1 MYATGHTI
9 TKKAPLKSVKALPD
23 QVSVED
29 LVDCVLLLSKIERG
43 ERKAKKEQVPLFEK
57 ILKVKKDELLT
68 LWLADQVLEL
78 VSNEPVALKA
88 IDLAQREIKGL
99 ISHR

>member
-29 LVDCVLLLSKIERG
+29 LVDRVLLLSKIERG
-43 ERKAKKEQVPLFEK
+43 MEQLAKGEVCTTGKARKRLRKWSK
-57 ILKVKKDELLT
+57 
-68 LWLADQVLEL
+68 
-78 VSNEPVALKA
+78 
-88 IDLAQREIKGL
+88 
-99 ISHR
+99 